1 MADVHSKAI
10 RSKNMRAIA
19 TRDTAIEQ
27 RLAPLL
33 TALGFDWHAQDAAL
47 PGKPDFVIEAYRCVI
62 FTHGCFWH
70 HHDCYLFKVPATRT
84 DFWMTKINSNAL
96 RDKRDTDRLKAE
108 GWRVLIIW
116 ECALRGRL
124 KLSDE
129 ALSERIEEW
138 MCSGGNAAAI
148 DTQGIHAR

>member
-19 TRDTAIEQ
+19 TRDTAIEK
-27 RLAPLL
+27 RIAPLL
-33 TALGFDWHAQDAAL
+33 TSIGFDWRAQDASLA
-47 PGKPDFVIEAYRCVI
+47 GKPDFVIDEYRCVI

-70 HHDCYLFKVPATRT
+70 RHHCYLFKVPATRT
-84 DFWMTKINSNAL
+84 EFWMTKINGNVARDRWDAEQL
-96 RDKRDTDRLKAE
+96 RAE

-124 KLSDE
+124 KLTDA
-129 ALSERIEEW
+129 ALCERIEEW
-138 MCSGGNAAAI
+138 VCDGGDMAEI
-148 DTQGIHAR
+148 DTQGIHAL

>member
-19 TRDTAIEQ
+19 TRDTAIEK
-27 RLAPLL
+27 RIAPLL
-33 TALGFDWHAQDAAL
+33 TSIGFDWRAQDASLA
-47 PGKPDFVIEAYRCVI
+47 GKPDFVIDEYRSVI

-70 HHDCYLFKVPATRT
+70 RHHCYLFKVPATRT
-84 DFWMTKINSNAL
+84 EFWMTKINGNVARDRRDAEQL
-96 RDKRDTDRLKAE
+96 RAE

-124 KLSDE
+124 KLTDA
-129 ALSERIEEW
+129 ALCERIEEW
-138 MCSGGNAAAI
+138 VCDGGDMAEI
-148 DTQGIHAR
+148 DTQGIHAL

>member
-19 TRDTAIEQ
+19 TRDTAIEK
-27 RLAPLL
+27 RIAPLL
-33 TALGFDWHAQDAAL
+33 TSIGFNWRAQDASL
-47 PGKPDFVIEAYRCVI
+47 GGKPDFVIDEYRCVI

-70 HHDCYLFKVPATRT
+70 RHHCYLFKVPATRT
-84 DFWMTKINSNAL
+84 EFWMTKINGNVARDRRDAEQL
-96 RDKRDTDRLKAE
+96 RAE

-124 KLSDE
+124 KLTDA
-129 ALSERIEEW
+129 ALCERIEEW
-138 MCSGGNAAAI
+138 VCDGGDMAEI
-148 DTQGIHAR
+148 DTQGIHAL

>member
-19 TRDTAIEQ
+19 TRDTAIEK
-27 RLAPLL
+27 RIAPLL
-33 TALGFDWHAQDAAL
+33 TSIGFDWRAQDASLA
-47 PGKPDFVIEAYRCVI
+47 GKPDFVIDEYRCVI

-70 HHDCYLFKVPATRT
+70 RHHCYLFKVPATRT
-84 DFWMTKINSNAL
+84 EFWMTKINGNVARDRRDAEQL
-96 RDKRDTDRLKAE
+96 RAE

-124 KLSDE
+124 KLTDA
-129 ALSERIEEW
+129 ALCERIEEW
-138 MCSGGNAAAI
+138 VCDGGDMAEI
-148 DTQGIHAR
+148 DTQGIHAL

>member
-19 TRDTAIEQ
+19 TRDTAIEK
-27 RLAPLL
+27 RIAPLL
-33 TALGFDWHAQDAAL
+33 TSIGFDWRTQDASLA
-47 PGKPDFVIEAYRCVI
+47 GKPDFVIDEYRCVI

-70 HHDCYLFKVPATRT
+70 RHHCYLFKVPATRT
-84 DFWMTKINSNAL
+84 EFWMTKINGNVARDRRDAEQL
-96 RDKRDTDRLKAE
+96 RAE

-124 KLSDE
+124 KLTDA
-129 ALSERIEEW
+129 ALCERIEEW
-138 MCSGGNAAAI
+138 VCDGGDMAEI
-148 DTQGIHAR
+148 DTQGIHAL

>member
-19 TRDTAIEQ
+19 TRDTAIEK
-27 RLAPLL
+27 RIAPLL
-33 TALGFDWHAQDAAL
+33 TSIGFDWRAQDASLA
-47 PGKPDFVIEAYRCVI
+47 GKPDFVIDEYRCVI

-70 HHDCYLFKVPATRT
+70 CHHCYLFKVPATRT
-84 DFWMTKINSNAL
+84 EFWMTKINGNVARDRRDAEQL
-96 RDKRDTDRLKAE
+96 RAE

-124 KLSDE
+124 KLTDA
-129 ALSERIEEW
+129 ALCERIEEW
-138 MCSGGNAAAI
+138 VCDGGDMAEI
-148 DTQGIHAR
+148 DTQGIHAL

>member
-19 TRDTAIEQ
+19 TRDTAIEK
-27 RLAPLL
+27 RIAPLL
-33 TALGFDWHAQDAAL
+33 TSIGFNWRAQDASLA
-47 PGKPDFVIEAYRCVI
+47 GKPDFVIDEYRCVI

-70 HHDCYLFKVPATRT
+70 RHHCYLFKVPATRT
-84 DFWMTKINSNAL
+84 EFWMTKINSNVARDRRDAEQL
-96 RDKRDTDRLKAE
+96 RAE

-124 KLSDE
+124 KLTDA
-129 ALSERIEEW
+129 ALCERIEEW
-138 MCSGGNAAAI
+138 VCDGGDMAEI
-148 DTQGIHAR
+148 DTQGIHAL